1 MSDPIVIAIDG
12 PSASG
17 KSTNAKIIAAALG
30 YAYVDTGAMYRTLA
44 WHALQQSVD
53 VTNAAAVAALCADW
67 PAALVNR
74 EGSIWLEVD
83 GCFPEAEIR
92 TEETSAAVSHVA
104 SVPFVRDWM
113 KERQRSCV
121 QFGNLVMEGRDIGSN
136 IFPETPHK
144 FYMDAAAAVRQARRD
159 ADGVQDNLAARDQR
173 DSTRAASPLKVA
185 EGAAIINNAGETP
198 EQTSARI
205 MDLVKEPLGDSPPRK
220 PFL

>member
-44 WHALQQSVD
+44 WYALQQSVD
-53 VTNAAAVAALCADW
+53 VTNAAAVAALCTDW

-83 GCFPEAEIR
+83 GYFPEAEIR

-185 EGAAIINNAGETP
+185 EGATIINNAGETP

-205 MDLVKEPLGDSPPRK
+205 MDLVRAKVEG
-220 PFL
+220 

>member
-1 MSDPIVIAIDG
+1 
-12 PSASG
+12 
-17 KSTNAKIIAAALG
+17 
-30 YAYVDTGAMYRTLA
+30 MYRTLA

-74 EGSIWLEVD
+74 EGSIWLEVG

-185 EGAAIINNAGETP
+185 EGATIINNAGETP

-205 MDLVKEPLGDSPPRK
+205 MDLVKERLGG
-220 PFL
+220 